1 MFLIATIFNDLQGL
15 LRQHQFHK
23 VELVKICTPESS
35 EIEHHRMVK
44 DVETL
49 LQSLELPYRKVLLC
63 SGDVG
68 FSARICYD
76 LEVWLPGQQ
85 AYREIS
91 SISNCYD
98 FQSRRMSLRY
108 KINSS
113 STAKKAKRESIY
125 PHTINGSGVA
135 VGRALVAVLE
145 NFQEDDGSVKIPKK
159 LKPYMGDIDRIF

>member
-1 MFLIATIFNDLQGL
+1 MLTGL

-35 EIEHHRMVK
+35 DAEHHRMTE
-44 DVETL
+44 DVESL
-49 LQSLELPYRKVLLC
+49 LKSLELPYRKVLLC
-63 SGDVG
+63 SGDIG

-85 AYREIS
+85 EYREIA

-108 KINSS
+108 K
-113 STAKKAKRESIY
+113 KKNFIPNRKSRKGPMY

-145 NFQEDDGSVKIPKK
+145 NFQHTNFQLENFQHDN
-159 LKPYMGDIDRIF
+159 F